1 MAIAMLDAPQTSFRS
16 IIDLWPSVDAMADEI
31 GASAMAVRKW
41 WQRNRIPAEWWS
53 AVLSAPR
60 VKKAHITT
68 AELLAALA
76 ARRMEAAE

>member
-1 MAIAMLDAPQTSFRS
+1 MANAMLDAPSTSFRS
-16 IIDLWPSVDAMADEI
+16 IIDLWPSTDAMADELR
-31 GASAMAVRKW
+31 ASPMAVRKW

-60 VKKAHITT
+60 VKAAHIIT
-68 AELLAALA
+68 ADLLAALA